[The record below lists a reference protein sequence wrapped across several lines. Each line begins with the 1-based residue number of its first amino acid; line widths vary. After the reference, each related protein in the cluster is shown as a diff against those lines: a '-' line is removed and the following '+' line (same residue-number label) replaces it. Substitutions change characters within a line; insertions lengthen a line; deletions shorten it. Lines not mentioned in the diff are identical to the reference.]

1 VPTFEEAGLPSLGL
15 DTTIGVYGPAN
26 LPRAVV
32 DKWSDAI
39 GQVAK
44 MPDVEKTLET
54 AGFDVWYKPAS
65 EMAEYHRQEV
75 PRLGRIIKEA
85 NVEMN

>member
-1 VPTFEEAGLPSLGL
+1 
-15 DTTIGVYGPAN
+15 
-26 LPRAVV
+26 
-32 DKWSDAI
+32 
-39 GQVAK
+39 
-44 MPDVEKTLET
+44 MPDVEKTLEN

-65 EMAEYHRQEV
+65 EMAEHHRQEV